1 MTSNKFLITLFLLT
15 GDGVILLTQDK
26 KQSFAI
32 GKVAENNYHQA
43 GENSIRLMVD
53 VILTLQKTNPP
64 LQGKRILWP
73 RDLTAKPVRV
83 VGSSG
88 GGAPSAEVMS
98 RAEHVPPHPVN
109 SLTATGSYCRQD

>member
-1 MTSNKFLITLFLLT
+1 
-15 GDGVILLTQDK
+15 
-26 KQSFAI
+26 
-32 GKVAENNYHQA
+32 
-43 GENSIRLMVD
+43 MVD
-53 VILTLQKTNPP
+53 IILTLQKTNPP

-88 GGAPSAEVMS
+88 GVAPSAEVMS

-109 SLTATGSYCRQD
+109 SLTQRQRLGIQNALHKKHLMNLSCPPQSVTFHQAAVRIEYLIMGYRLYSWVYF